1 MIGMAVFLIFY
12 HVVNIFTDIKWRVTK
27 NLWHLLFFMGGVMLS
42 IQALR
47 GVSVG
52 EILLFYALGVILW
65 FCIGIFLETVVGM
78 YSPGDTKMMLIS
90 ALWLSSLAGIERYR
104 ESLVVYGLG
113 IATSL
118 LLAGAIAMTRQYGAK
133 NVTRKIK
140 YNLFFWIPVVLT
152 NPMRL
157 LNGLKRLRTRIR
169 QEQENPS
176 MKTQNIPA
184 AIPIAA
190 GTFFALILM

>member
-1 MIGMAVFLIFY
+1 MAWMLLVY
-12 HVVNIFTDIKWRVTK
+12 HAVNIFTDVKWRVTK
-27 NLWHLLFFMGGVMLS
+27 NFWHLLFFMGGVMLS

-52 EILLFYALGVILW
+52 EILLFYTLSVILW

-78 YSPGDTKMMLIS
+78 YSPGDTKIMLIS

-104 ESLVVYGLG
+104 ESLVVYALC

-118 LLAGAIAMTRQYGAK
+118 LLAGAIAMTRQYGPK
-133 NVTRKIK
+133 NVTREIK
-140 YNLFFWIPVVLT
+140 YHLFCWIPMVMM
-152 NPMRL
+152 NSMRL
-157 LNGLKRLRTRIR
+157 LNELRRLRSRIR
-169 QEQENPS
+169 EERENPK
-176 MKTQNIPA
+176 MIARNIPA